1 MTTGWR
7 DWFMLVTYVA
17 ASVGFVFALKWLT
30 HPTTARKG
38 VIAGE
43 LGMLL
48 AVIGTLVHAEI
59 VDWIW
64 IVVAVFVGSAIGTA
78 IGLFV
83 PMTAMPQRIAFSHAC
98 GALAAALVGSAEYL
112 LREPN
117 VEPFTMAILGIEML
131 LGYLTFTGS
140 MVAFG
145 KLQGW
150 VVPERPMVFRGQNIV
165 NLTVL
170 AAGLVLAVLLTIDPG
185 RTELLAPLIVIGLAF
200 GVMFVIRI
208 GGADMPTVISLL
220 NSFAGLSGAALG
232 FAIANPILIVAGA
245 LDGSS
250 GFLLSIFMCRAMNRS
265 FANVLFGG
273 FGQEREATGSV
284 ERKPARATTAEEVA
298 VLLDTAS
305 LVIVAPGYGMAAAQA
320 QHKVSEL
327 ADLLIKRGV
336 DVVFAIHPVAGR
348 MPGHMNVLLADA
360 NVAYDRMQQLEDV
373 NPEFERADVVL
384 VIGANDTVNPAARHD
399 VGSPIYGMP
408 ILDVDTARSVVVVK
422 RSMRA
427 GFAGIENELFYL
439 PQTSMLFGDAKD
451 VVGELVHEV
460 GRIPARTEV
469 TAA

>member
-7 DWFMLVTYVA
+7 DWFMLFTYVA

-38 VIAGE
+38 VQAGE

-48 AVIGTLVHAEI
+48 AVIGTLVHAE
-59 VDWIW
+59 VVNWIW
-64 IVVAVFVGSAIGTA
+64 IVAAVLVGSAIGTA

-83 PMTAMPQRIAFSHAC
+83 SMTAMPQRIAFSHAC
-98 GALAAALVGSAEYL
+98 GALAAALVGSAEYM
-112 LREPN
+112 LRQPN
-117 VEPFTMAILGIEML
+117 IEPFTMAILGLEML

-150 VVPERPMVFRGQNIV
+150 GVPERPMVYPGQNIV
-165 NLTVL
+165 NLTLLGVGVVL
-170 AAGLVLAVLLTIDPG
+170 AMLLTVDPS
-185 RTELLAPLIVIGLAF
+185 RTELLVPLVVIGLVF

-273 FGQEREATGSV
+273 FGQERKAAGGAAEH
-284 ERKPARATTAEEVA
+284 KPVRATSGEEVA

-305 LVIVAPGYGMAAAQA
+305 LVIVVPGYGMAAAQA

-327 ADLLIKRGV
+327 ADLLVRRGV

-360 NVAYDRMQQLEDV
+360 NVPYDRMQQLEDV
-373 NPEFERADVVL
+373 NPEFERCDVAL
-384 VIGANDTVNPAARHD
+384 VIGANDVVNPAARHD
-399 VGSPIYGMP
+399 EGSPIYGMP
-408 ILDVDTARSVVVVK
+408 ILDVDKARSVVVVK

-427 GFAGIENELFYL
+427 GFAGIENELFYA

-460 GRIPARTEV
+460 GRIPARAV
-469 TAA
+469 VAA